1 MKNLVQL
8 RNLLRHQRQWRCLQ
22 SFGTWPDAQVLRTLE
37 EELRIS
43 EEQEQHEEL
52 VLKIL
57 KILAVRA
64 QLRNLAVRALLVKHL
79 AYVQV
84 SLA

>member
-1 MKNLVQL
+1 M
-8 RNLLRHQRQWRCLQ
+8 
-22 SFGTWPDAQVLRTLE
+22 E

-64 QLRNLAVRALLVKHL
+64 QLRNLAVRALMVKHL
-79 AYVQV
+79 AYEQA
-84 SLA
+84 SLPLISSA